1 MIYLMKN
8 LKSIVALAIVIAMNI
23 SVFAYGQN
31 ITWVKQVLTANSG
44 KFEFSPPYQDF
55 VSLQTFNPL
64 TQVSNDFGTIYTQSA
79 QDICVS
85 NHFAYVAAQDSI
97 IKYNLN
103 TLSRVAAV
111 ADSGLNKLLVMGNR
125 LLVSKQYPIVTNFF
139 EVLDTADLSLIAQVE
154 GISGDCGGIAVLNDT
169 VYVAVN
175 GGWMGTEGKLA
186 IIETSGWTF
195 VREIN
200 FGTEAIGIMQ
210 IYPYGDRI
218 VTVNKSP
225 YSIPDQGS
233 ITIYD
238 PAQQNFINTLLNV
251 NVGNATGIKGKL
263 LYLCL
268 NYGIGTIDLDAL
280 AIADTTI
287 ISDPGSAFFT
297 YITSSAIDTINN
309 RLYVNTG
316 DYFSNGVC
324 LIASLDGD
332 SITSY
337 STGVSSDAVVMD
349 YRESP
354 AGMPGIEMESG
365 LLTVFPNPAIDHITL
380 LSHDLKEIKEI
391 TITDVMGKTVY
402 QKDQDNI
409 NMQVIPVRHLSSGIY
424 CLIVKTQDKTLMK
437 KFIKQSE

>member
-1 MIYLMKN
+1 MKN

-23 SVFAYGQN
+23 AVCAYGQN
-31 ITWVKQVLTANSG
+31 ISWVKQVLTANSG

-64 TQVSNDFGTIYTQSA
+64 TQTSNDFGTIFTQSA

-97 IKYNLN
+97 LKYDLN

-111 ADSGLNKLLVMGNR
+111 ADSGLNKLLVMGNK
-125 LLVSKQYPIVTNFF
+125 LLVSKQYPTVTNFF
-139 EVLDTADLSLIAQVE
+139 EVLDTTDLSLIAQVE
-154 GISGDCGGIAVLNDT
+154 GISGDCGGIVVLNDT

-186 IIETSGWTF
+186 IIETSGWTL
-195 VREIN
+195 VREVS

-225 YSIPDQGS
+225 YSTPDQGS

-238 PAQQNFINTLLNV
+238 PAHDSFVNTVLNV
-251 NVGNATGIKGKL
+251 NVGNGTGIKGNL

-268 NYGIGTIDLDAL
+268 NYGIGSIDLDAL

-287 ISDPGSAFFT
+287 IADPGSAFFT
-297 YITSSAIDTINN
+297 YITSSAIDTINH
-309 RLYVNTG
+309 RLYVNIG

-324 LIASLDGD
+324 MITSLGGD

-337 STGVSSDAVVMD
+337 ATGISSDAVVMD

-354 AGMPGIEMESG
+354 AGIPGIEIESG
-365 LLTVFPNPAIDHITL
+365 LLTVYPNPATDRITI
-380 LSHDLKEIKEI
+380 LSLDPKGIKEI
-391 TITDVMGKTVY
+391 IITDVMGKTVY
-402 QKDQDNI
+402 QKNQDN
-409 NMQVIPVRHLSSGIY
+409 MHTQVIPVRHLSSGIY
-424 CLIVKTQDKTLMK
+424 CVIVKTQNKSLLK
-437 KFIKQSE
+437 KFIKQ